1 MLLLKDML
9 LFWTSF
15 PAAVN
20 KLWVQLHLWE
30 YKAALYDFP
39 TLEIASLWSIPY
51 HCSIPKGIF
60 SLLDI
65 FVIWPLRLTSW
76 RS

>member
-9 LFWTSF
+9 LLWTSF
-15 PAAVN
+15 AAAVN

-39 TLEIASLWSIPY
+39 TLEIASLWSIP
-51 HCSIPKGIF
+51 HDCSSPKGIC

-65 FVIWPLRLTSW
+65 FVIWPLRFSRVT
-76 RS
+76 